1 MHGFAVW
8 LRIVGLAS
16 LLVSLRAFGT
26 CAAPTLLALVTW
38 RAAATTSPLTA
49 SQLTLLDA
57 HACPVVDIVRYAR
70 HRRGPARS
78 RTSRRDVDVRVLSRD
93 RRPRDDLSQEEGTP
107 RPQTLP
113 SSHALLRAACCVH
126 VRAPH
131 TPRLPARMSTA
142 RTVVTCCQLSMP
154 YNPAGHSEEHG
165 DCGLRPARR
174 RLRVRLPF
182 SVCVCAGACA
192 RCQHCAATPMV
203 RSQDNMKRFKFI
215 PPKMVKGCQVS
226 RRGGGG
232 GCLLCC
238 LPAPPGTHTHVAA
251 RSHLPVSSLP
261 LAPYALPDSSASV
274 T

>member
-1 MHGFAVW
+1 MRTPAPLSTSSDTPVIGEDPRAPVQVDAM
-8 LRIVGLAS
+8 LMCESCLAIVDHVMTS
-16 LLVSLRAFGT
+16 LKKKARRA
-26 CAAPTLLALVTW
+26 L
-38 RAAATTSPLTA
+38 
-49 SQLTLLDA
+49 
-57 HACPVVDIVRYAR
+57 
-70 HRRGPARS
+70 
-78 RTSRRDVDVRVLSRD
+78 
-93 RRPRDDLSQEEGTP
+93 
-107 RPQTLP
+107 PQTLP

-142 RTVVTCCQLSMP
+142 RTVATCCQLSMP

-192 RCQHCAATPMV
+192 RCQHCATTPMV

-238 LPAPPGTHTHVAA
+238 LPAPPGTHAHVAA